1 MAVAGVPI
9 FGAVI
14 DFTNGAAIV
23 PTAFTLDNA
32 TKGKLGTGQL
42 ADADDQVDISDI
54 AIQCSTRRGRNRILD
69 RFESGSATL
78 VLRDD
83 NGDWNP
89 DNTASPYYGKI
100 LPLRKIYIFADYNGV
115 RYPLFYGFIMSYTTQ
130 FTKGVDEYAKV
141 TLQCVDGFRLLNN
154 QVFTTLTGAAAGDS
168 TGTRIGQLLDQS
180 AWPASQRSIDTGD
193 TTCQADPGTANRAY
207 LDALQ
212 LVGDKTEYGA
222 LYLDRTGN
230 VVFTSRTNL
239 GKKVANPNT
248 NYADDGS
255 GIYYQNIEIQ
265 QDDILVV
272 NDVTVQRLGGTA
284 QQVTD
289 STSINTYF
297 RHAGIRDGILV
308 QTDAEALSQ
317 AQMLLATRK
326 DSTIRISS
334 LSLNLFDPGQDTK
347 IIAGLNSEIFDSI
360 QVTKSM
366 PGGTTIVK
374 ELLIQGVNHDMTK
387 RSFDTKIITA
397 EPIIKSFVLNDSQE
411 GVLDGTSGLLSYQ
424 KEK

>member
-1 MAVAGVPI
+1 MSTPGVPI
-9 FGAVI
+9 FGAII
-14 DFTNGAAIV
+14 DFTNGATII
-23 PTAFTLDNA
+23 TSAFILGDPV
-32 TKGKLGTGQL
+32 KGKLGTGQL
-42 ADADDQVDISDI
+42 ADADDSVDVSQI
-54 AIQCSTRRGRNRILD
+54 AIQASIRRGRNRILD
-69 RFESGSATL
+69 RFESGTAIL

-89 DNTASPYYGKI
+89 DNPNGAYYGKI

-141 TLQCVDGFRLLNN
+141 TLQCTDGFRLLNN
-154 QVFTTLTGAAAGDS
+154 QVFTTLAGAAAGDT
-168 TGTRIGQLLDQS
+168 TGTRINQLLDQ
-180 AWPASQRSIDTGD
+180 AQWPSSQRSIDTGD
-193 TTCQADPGTANRAY
+193 TTCQADPGTANRNY

-212 LVGDKTEYGA
+212 LIGDKTEYGA
-222 LYLDRTGN
+222 LYLDKTGN

-248 NYADDGS
+248 VYADDGT
-255 GIYYQNIEIQ
+255 GIYYQNIDLQ

-284 QQVTD
+284 QNVTD
-289 STSINTYF
+289 TTSINTYF
-297 RHAGIRDGILV
+297 RHAGVRQDILV
-308 QTDAEALSQ
+308 QTDAEALNQ
-317 AQMLLATRK
+317 AKMLLATRK
-326 DSTIRISS
+326 DSTLRISG
-334 LSLNLFDPGQDTK
+334 LSLNLFDPGQDAK

-366 PGGTTIVK
+366 PGNTTIVK

-411 GVLDGTSGLLSYQ
+411 GVLDGTNGLLSY
-424 KEK
+424 

>member
-1 MAVAGVPI
+1 MSVAGVPI
-9 FGAVI
+9 FGAII

-23 PTAFTLDNA
+23 PTAFTLDSA

-42 ADADDQVDISDI
+42 ADADDSVDISDI
-54 AIQCSTRRGRNRILD
+54 AISCSIRRGRNRILD
-69 RFESGSATL
+69 KFESGSAIIT
-78 VLRDD
+78 LRDD
-83 NGDWNP
+83 NGDWNSA
-89 DNTASPYYGKI
+89 NVSSPYYGKI

-141 TLQCVDGFRLLNN
+141 TLQCTDGFRLLNN
-154 QVFTTLTGAAAGDS
+154 QIFTTLSGAAAGDR
-168 TGTRIGQLLDQS
+168 TGTRIGQLLDQA
-180 AWPASQRSIDTGD
+180 AWPAAQRSIDTGD
-193 TTCQADPGTANRAY
+193 TTCQADPGTANRNY

-222 LYLDRTGN
+222 LYLDKTGN
-230 VVFTSRTNL
+230 VVFTSRTNV

-248 NYADDGS
+248 LYADDGT
-255 GIYYQNIEIQ
+255 GIYYQGIEIQ

-272 NDVTVQRLGGTA
+272 NDVTVQRLGGVA

-289 STSINTYF
+289 ATSINTYF
-297 RHAGIRDGILV
+297 RHAGVRSDILV
-308 QTDAEALSQ
+308 QTDAEALNQ

-326 DSTIRISS
+326 DSTLRISS
-334 LSLNLFDPGQDTK
+334 LSLNLFDPGQDAK
-347 IIAGLNSEIFDSI
+347 IIAGLSSEIFDSI
-360 QVTKSM
+360 QVVKSM
-366 PGGTTIVK
+366 PGNTTITK

-411 GVLDGTSGLLSYQ
+411 GVLDGTSGLLSY
-424 KEK
+424 

>member
-1 MAVAGVPI
+1 MSVAGVPI
-9 FGAVI
+9 FGAIV
-14 DFTNGAAIV
+14 DFTNGATII
-23 PTAFTLDNA
+23 TSAFTIGDA

-42 ADADDQVDISDI
+42 ADADDSVDISAI
-54 AIQCSTRRGRNRILD
+54 SIQCSIRRGRNRILD
-69 RFESGSATL
+69 RFESGSAIL

-83 NGDWNP
+83 NGNWNP
-89 DNTASPYYGKI
+89 DNTSGAYYGKI

-141 TLQCVDGFRLLNN
+141 TLQCTDGFRLLNN
-154 QVFTTLTGAAAGDS
+154 QIFTSLAGAAAGDS
-168 TGTRIGQLLDQS
+168 TGTRINQLLDQ
-180 AWPASQRSIDTGD
+180 AQWPASQRSIDTGD
-193 TTCQADPGTANRAY
+193 TTCQADPGTANRNY

-212 LVGDKTEYGA
+212 LIGDKTEYGA

-248 NYADDGS
+248 NYADDGT
-255 GIYYQNIEIQ
+255 GIYYQNIDLQ

-272 NDVTVQRLGGTA
+272 NDVTVQRLGGVA

-289 STSINTYF
+289 ATSINTYF
-297 RHAGIRDGILV
+297 RHAGVRSDILV
-308 QTDAEALSQ
+308 QTDAEALNQ
-317 AQMLLATRK
+317 AKMLLATRK
-326 DSTIRISS
+326 DSTLRISG
-334 LSLNLFDPGQDTK
+334 LQLNLFDPGQDTK

-366 PGGTTIVK
+366 PGNTTIVK

-411 GVLDGTSGLLSYQ
+411 GVLDGTNGLLSY
-424 KEK
+424 